1 MIGGGIRTMS
11 GHNPRSETSTPMQK
25 RSDAMKLPLQI
36 TFRNMEPSDAVAARI
51 AEKARKLDH
60 FCNRIMACHVVFE
73 AQHQHHYKG
82 NLFHVRIDL
91 TVPDREIV
99 ISRDP
104 GQHHAHEDAYVAIR
118 DAFNAA
124 RRQLEQYNQKRQQ
137 HVKTHVPPLTG
148 RIIELH
154 PEKGYGRI
162 ETADGQLIYF
172 HRNSVLKN
180 NFEQLDIGSEVRF
193 DQEAGDLG
201 PQASTVKPLNK
212 LHPA

>member
-1 MIGGGIRTMS
+1 
-11 GHNPRSETSTPMQK
+11 
-25 RSDAMKLPLQI
+25 MKLPLQI
-36 TFRNMEPSDAVAARI
+36 TFRNMEPSEAVAARI
-51 AEKARKLDH
+51 TKKTQKLEH
-60 FCNRIMACHVVFE
+60 FCNQIISCRVVFE
-73 AQHQHHYKG
+73 AQHQHHHHG
-82 NLFHVRIDL
+82 NLFHVRIDI

-124 RRQLEQYNQKRQQ
+124 RRQLESYNQKRQQ
-137 HVKTHVPPLTG
+137 HVKTHVPPLVG
-148 RIIELH
+148 RVTELY

-162 ETADGQLIYF
+162 ETADGRLIYF
-172 HRNSVLKN
+172 HRNSVLHN
-180 NFEQLDIGSEVRF
+180 DFEQLDIGSEVRF

-201 PQASTVKPLNK
+201 PQASTVKPLET

>member
-1 MIGGGIRTMS
+1 
-11 GHNPRSETSTPMQK
+11 
-25 RSDAMKLPLQI
+25 MKLPLQI
-36 TFRNMEPSDAVAARI
+36 TFRNMEPSEAVAARI
-51 AEKARKLDH
+51 TEKAQKLDQ
-60 FCNRIMACHVVFE
+60 FCNQIISCRVVFE
-73 AQHQHHYKG
+73 AHHQHQHKG

-91 TVPDREIV
+91 TVPDRELV

-104 GQHHAHEDAYVAIR
+104 SENHAHEDAYVAIR

-124 RRQLEQYNQKRQQ
+124 RRQLEQYSQKRQQ
-137 HVKTHVPPLTG
+137 HVKTHIPPLIG

-154 PEKGYGRI
+154 PEKDYGRI

-193 DQEAGDLG
+193 DHEAGDLG

-212 LHPA
+212 LPPA